1 MFFSFFTINVSVI
14 QAVPRV
20 IMSPTEFKMQP
31 TIHLQSNA
39 GYERGQYPGSLCKCI
54 VGCIFNFM
62 GLIITREI
70 PCIYQILISPPYIS
84 LIFDLRFFLY
94 LVNNNYLFISFLH
107 VFIVFSLII
116 VLFAFLYFF
125 ISFLSIFFLPHS
137 LFSIYDFVVAHYYL
151 LLLLCFDISSSNL
164 IFSVIFSAN
173 NFFPSIKIGSS

>member
-14 QAVPRV
+14 QAIPRV

-39 GYERGQYPGSLCKCI
+39 GYERGQYPDSLCKCI

-94 LVNNNYLFISFLH
+94 LVNNNYLFISFSTCLYCFFFNH
-107 VFIVFSLII
+107 SFIC
-116 VLFAFLYFF
+116 VLVFLYIIPIYFLPSAFF
-125 ISFLSIFFLPHS
+125 IF
-137 LFSIYDFVVAHYYL
+137 YL
-151 LLLLCFDISSSNL
+151 
-164 IFSVIFSAN
+164 
-173 NFFPSIKIGSS
+173 